1 MCVFVCVRERD
12 RETVCVCVC
21 ARACMRACVCV
32 CVCVCACVCFGG
44 SGSTC
49 LSFPLV
55 SEGVYSYI
63 KGFSSKTCR
72 RKRAGDEKEECEST
86 ACNSFTRSSN
96 SLHL

>member
-1 MCVFVCVRERD
+1 MCVCVCVRVRERD

-21 ARACMRACVCV
+21 ARACVRVCV
-32 CVCVCACVCFGG
+32 CVCFGG

-49 LSFPLV
+49 LSSLLV
-55 SEGVYSYI
+55 SGGVYSYI

>member
-1 MCVFVCVRERD
+1 M
-12 RETVCVCVC
+12 TVCLCACVC
-21 ARACMRACVCV
+21 ACECECVSV
-32 CVCVCACVCFGG
+32 SVSVCVCFGG

-49 LSFPLV
+49 LFFPLV
-55 SEGVYSYI
+55 SGGVYSYI